1 MIDIMPLLS
10 ENVKNHFISLPA
22 SHQKEW
28 VNYVNEAKKEETRL
42 KRVLKM
48 QMSFCEKYT
57 LEGELQ
63 VINLLEEI
71 ININSQEGNALAE
84 AFISA
89 IGNNHSG
96 VYCVAYK
103 WAIAFLVQWYQN
115 SEPSSMRAIAIY
127 GILNDLYYFD
137 PIEEQAANAD
147 NTTIKEEIKQL
158 LALFAD
164 KN

>member
-1 MIDIMPLLS
+1 MVDITPFLS
-10 ENVKNHFISLPA
+10 ENVKKHFLTLPA

-28 VNYVNEAKKEETRL
+28 VNYINEAKKEETRL

-48 QMSFCEKYT
+48 QVSFCEKYT

-63 VINLLEEI
+63 VINLLEQI
-71 ININSQEGNALAE
+71 SSVSSQEGNALAE
-84 AFISA
+84 AFINV

-103 WAIAFLVQWYQN
+103 WAIAFLVQLYQN
-115 SEPSSMRAIAIY
+115 SEPSSLRAIAIY
-127 GILNDLYYFD
+127 GILNDLYYFE

-158 LALFAD
+158 LAPFAD

>member
-1 MIDIMPLLS
+1 MVDITPFLS
-10 ENVKNHFISLPA
+10 ENVKKHFITLPA

-28 VNYVNEAKKEETRL
+28 ISYINEAKKEETRL

-57 LEGELQ
+57 LEGEPQ

-84 AFISA
+84 AFINA

-103 WAIAFLVQWYQN
+103 WAIAFLVQLYKN
-115 SEPSSMRAIAIY
+115 FEPSSLRAIAIY
-127 GILNDLYYFD
+127 GILNDLYYFE
-137 PIEEQAANAD
+137 PIEEQAVNAD

-158 LALFAD
+158 LAPFAD

>member
-1 MIDIMPLLS
+1 MVDITPFLS
-10 ENVKNHFISLPA
+10 ENVKKHFITLPA

-28 VNYVNEAKKEETRL
+28 VSYINEAKKEETRL

-57 LEGELQ
+57 LEGEPQL
-63 VINLLEEI
+63 INLLEEI

-103 WAIAFLVQWYQN
+103 WAIAFLVQLYQN
-115 SEPSSMRAIAIY
+115 SDPSSLRAIAIY
-127 GILNDLYYFD
+127 GILNDFYYFE

-158 LALFAD
+158 LVPFAD
-164 KN
+164 KD

>member
-1 MIDIMPLLS
+1 MVDITPLLS
-10 ENVKNHFISLPA
+10 ENVKKHFITLPA

-28 VNYVNEAKKEETRL
+28 VNYINEAKKEETRL

-48 QMSFCEKYT
+48 QLSFCEKYI
-57 LEGELQ
+57 LEGDPQ
-63 VINLLEEI
+63 IINLLEGI

-103 WAIAFLVQWYQN
+103 WAIAFLVQLYQN
-115 SEPSSMRAIAIY
+115 SDPSSMRAIAIY
-127 GILNDLYYFD
+127 GILNDLYYFE

-158 LALFAD
+158 LVPFED

>member
-1 MIDIMPLLS
+1 MINIAPLLS
-10 ENVKNHFISLPA
+10 ENVKKHFLTLPA

-48 QMSFCEKYT
+48 QKSFCEKYT
-57 LEGELQ
+57 LEGEPQ

-84 AFISA
+84 AFINA

-96 VYCVAYK
+96 VYCVEYK
-103 WAIAFLVQWYQN
+103 W
-115 SEPSSMRAIAIY
+115 
-127 GILNDLYYFD
+127 
-137 PIEEQAANAD
+137 
-147 NTTIKEEIKQL
+147 QL
-158 LALFAD
+158 LFWYNCTKTLNPVVCAL
-164 KN
+164 

>member
-1 MIDIMPLLS
+1 MVDITPLLS
-10 ENVKNHFISLPA
+10 ENVKKHFITLPA

-28 VNYVNEAKKEETRL
+28 VNYINEAKKEETRL

-48 QMSFCEKYT
+48 QLSFCEKYI
-57 LEGELQ
+57 LEGDPQ
-63 VINLLEEI
+63 IINLLEGI

-103 WAIAFLVQWYQN
+103 WAIAFLVQLYQN
-115 SEPSSMRAIAIY
+115 SEPSSLRAIAIY
-127 GILNDLYYFD
+127 GILNDLYYFE

-158 LALFAD
+158 LVPFED

>member
-1 MIDIMPLLS
+1 MINIVPLLS
-10 ENVKNHFISLPA
+10 ENVKKYFLTLPA

-28 VNYVNEAKKEETRL
+28 ISYINEAKKEETRL

-48 QMSFCEKYT
+48 QKSFCEKYT
-57 LEGELQ
+57 LEGEPQ
-63 VINLLEEI
+63 VINLLEGI

-84 AFISA
+84 AFINA

-96 VYCVAYK
+96 VYCVEYK
-103 WAIAFLVQWYQN
+103 WAIAFLGQLYQISQPN
-115 SEPSSMRAIAIY
+115 TSRAIALY
-127 GILNDLYYFD
+127 GILNDLYYFE
-137 PIEEQAANAD
+137 PTEEQATNAD

-158 LALFAD
+158 LAPFAD

>member
-28 VNYVNEAKKEETRL
+28 VNYINEAKKEETRL

-63 VINLLEEI
+63 VINLLEQI

-103 WAIAFLVQWYQN
+103 WAIAFLVQLYQN
-115 SEPSSMRAIAIY
+115 SDPSSLRAIAIY
-127 GILNDLYYFD
+127 GILNDFYYFE
-137 PIEEQAANAD
+137 PIEEKAANAD

-158 LALFAD
+158 LVPFAD
-164 KN
+164 KD

>member
-1 MIDIMPLLS
+1 MIDITSLLS

-28 VNYVNEAKKEETRL
+28 VSYINEAKKEETRL

-63 VINLLEEI
+63 VINLLEQI

-103 WAIAFLVQWYQN
+103 WAIAFLVQLYQN
-115 SEPSSMRAIAIY
+115 SDPSSLRAIAIY
-127 GILNDLYYFD
+127 GILNDFYYFE

-158 LALFAD
+158 LVPFAD
-164 KN
+164 KD

>member
-1 MIDIMPLLS
+1 MVDITPLLS
-10 ENVKNHFISLPA
+10 ENVKKHFITLPA

-28 VNYVNEAKKEETRL
+28 VNYINEAKKEETRL

-48 QMSFCEKYT
+48 QLSFCEKYI
-57 LEGELQ
+57 LEGDPQ
-63 VINLLEEI
+63 IINLLEGI

-103 WAIAFLVQWYQN
+103 WAIAFLVQLYQN
-115 SEPSSMRAIAIY
+115 SDPSSMRAIAIY
-127 GILNDLYYFD
+127 GILNDLYYFE

-158 LALFAD
+158 LAPFAD

>member
-1 MIDIMPLLS
+1 MINIASLLS
-10 ENVKNHFISLPA
+10 ENVKKHFLTLPA

-57 LEGELQ
+57 LEGEPQ

-103 WAIAFLVQWYQN
+103 WAIAFLLQLYQN
-115 SEPSSMRAIAIY
+115 SEPSSLRAIAIY
-127 GILNDLYYFD
+127 GILNDLYYFE

-147 NTTIKEEIKQL
+147 NATIKKEIKQL
-158 LALFAD
+158 LAPFAD

>member
-1 MIDIMPLLS
+1 MVDITPLLS
-10 ENVKNHFISLPA
+10 ENVKKHFITLPA

-28 VNYVNEAKKEETRL
+28 VSYINEAKKEETRL

-48 QMSFCEKYT
+48 QKSFCEKYT
-57 LEGELQ
+57 LEGDPQ
-63 VINLLEEI
+63 IINLLEGI

-96 VYCVAYK
+96 VYCVEYK
-103 WAIAFLVQWYQN
+103 WAIAFLGQLYQISQPN
-115 SEPSSMRAIAIY
+115 TSRAIALY
-127 GILNDLYYFD
+127 GILNDLYYFE

-158 LALFAD
+158 LVPFED

>member
-10 ENVKNHFISLPA
+10 ENVKKHFISLPV

-28 VNYVNEAKKEETRL
+28 VNYINEAKKEETRL

-48 QMSFCEKYT
+48 QKSFCEKYT
-57 LEGELQ
+57 LERNIQ
-63 VINLLEEI
+63 IINLLEQI
-71 ININSQEGNALAE
+71 ININSQEGNTLAE
-84 AFISA
+84 AFINT

-96 VYCVAYK
+96 VYCVEYK
-103 WAIAFLVQWYQN
+103 WAIAFLVQLYQN
-115 SEPSSMRAIAIY
+115 SDPSSMRAIAIY
-127 GILNDLYYFD
+127 GILNDLYYFE

-158 LALFAD
+158 LAPFAD

>member
-1 MIDIMPLLS
+1 MVDITPLLS
-10 ENVKNHFISLPA
+10 ENVKKHFITLPA

-28 VNYVNEAKKEETRL
+28 VNYINEAKKEETRL

-48 QMSFCEKYT
+48 QMSFCEKYI
-57 LEGELQ
+57 LEGDLQ

-103 WAIAFLVQWYQN
+103 WAIAFLVQLYQN
-115 SEPSSMRAIAIY
+115 SEPSSLRAIAIY
-127 GILNDLYYFD
+127 GILNDLYYFE

-158 LALFAD
+158 LVPFED

>member
-1 MIDIMPLLS
+1 MVDITPFLS
-10 ENVKNHFISLPA
+10 ENVKKHFITLPA

-28 VNYVNEAKKEETRL
+28 VSYINEAKKEETRL

-103 WAIAFLVQWYQN
+103 WAIAFLLQLYQN
-115 SEPSSMRAIAIY
+115 SEPSSLRAIALY
-127 GILNDLYYFD
+127 GILNDLYYFE

-158 LALFAD
+158 LAPFAD

>member
-10 ENVKNHFISLPA
+10 ENVKNHFITLPA

-28 VNYVNEAKKEETRL
+28 VSYINEAKKEETRL

-48 QMSFCEKYT
+48 QLSFCEKYT

-63 VINLLEEI
+63 VINLLEQI

-103 WAIAFLVQWYQN
+103 WAIVFLVQLYQN
-115 SEPSSMRAIAIY
+115 SDPSSLRAIAIY
-127 GILNDLYYFD
+127 GILNDLYYFE

-158 LALFAD
+158 LVPFAD
-164 KN
+164 KD

>member
-1 MIDIMPLLS
+1 MVDITPFLS
-10 ENVKNHFISLPA
+10 ENVKKHFITLPA

-28 VNYVNEAKKEETRL
+28 VSYINEAKKEETRL

-63 VINLLEEI
+63 VINLLEQI

-103 WAIAFLVQWYQN
+103 WAIAFLVQLYQN
-115 SEPSSMRAIAIY
+115 SDPSSMRAIAIY
-127 GILNDLYYFD
+127 GILNDFYYFE

-147 NTTIKEEIKQL
+147 NATIKEEIKQL
-158 LALFAD
+158 LAPFAD

>member
-1 MIDIMPLLS
+1 
-10 ENVKNHFISLPA
+10 
-22 SHQKEW
+22 
-28 VNYVNEAKKEETRL
+28 
-42 KRVLKM
+42 M

-57 LEGELQ
+57 LEGEPQ
-63 VINLLEEI
+63 VINLLEQI

-103 WAIAFLVQWYQN
+103 WAIAFLVQLYQN
-115 SEPSSMRAIAIY
+115 SEPSSLRAIAIY
-127 GILNDLYYFD
+127 GILNDLYYFE

-158 LALFAD
+158 LAPFAD

>member
-1 MIDIMPLLS
+1 MVEITSLLS
-10 ENVKNHFISLPA
+10 ENVKKHFLTLPA

-57 LEGELQ
+57 LEGEPQ

-71 ININSQEGNALAE
+71 ININSQEENALAE
-84 AFISA
+84 AFINA

-96 VYCVAYK
+96 VYCVEYK
-103 WAIAFLVQWYQN
+103 WVIAFLVQLYKN
-115 SEPSSMRAIAIY
+115 SEPSSLRAIAIW
-127 GILNDLYYFD
+127 DSKR
-137 PIEEQAANAD
+137 P
-147 NTTIKEEIKQL
+147 L
-158 LALFAD
+158 LL
-164 KN
+164 

>member
-1 MIDIMPLLS
+1 MINIAPLLS
-10 ENVKNHFISLPA
+10 ENVKKHFLTLPA

-48 QMSFCEKYT
+48 QKLFCEKYT
-57 LEGELQ
+57 LEGEPQ

-84 AFISA
+84 AFINA

-96 VYCVAYK
+96 VYCMAYK
-103 WAIAFLVQWYQN
+103 WAIAFLVQLYEN
-115 SEPSSMRAIAIY
+115 SEPSSLRAIAIY
-127 GILNDLYYFD
+127 GILNDLYYFE
-137 PIEEQAANAD
+137 PIEEQAVNAD
-147 NTTIKEEIKQL
+147 NTTIKEELKQL
-158 LALFAD
+158 LVPFAD

>member
-1 MIDIMPLLS
+1 MVDITPFLS
-10 ENVKNHFISLPA
+10 ENVKKHFITLPA

-28 VNYVNEAKKEETRL
+28 VSYINEAKKEETRL

-57 LEGELQ
+57 LEGEPQL
-63 VINLLEEI
+63 INLLEEI

-103 WAIAFLVQWYQN
+103 WAIVFLVQLYQN

-127 GILNDLYYFD
+127 GILNDLYYFE

-158 LALFAD
+158 LAPFAD

>member
-1 MIDIMPLLS
+1 MVDITPFLS
-10 ENVKNHFISLPA
+10 ENVKKHFITLPA

-28 VNYVNEAKKEETRL
+28 VSYINEAKKEETRL
-42 KRVLKM
+42 KRGLKM

-57 LEGELQ
+57 LEGDPQ
-63 VINLLEEI
+63 VINLLEQV

-103 WAIAFLVQWYQN
+103 WAIAFLVQLYQN
-115 SEPSSMRAIAIY
+115 SDPSSLRAIAIY
-127 GILNDLYYFD
+127 GILNDLYYFE

-147 NTTIKEEIKQL
+147 NATIKEEIKQL
-158 LALFAD
+158 LAPFAD

>member
-1 MIDIMPLLS
+1 MVDITPLLS
-10 ENVKNHFISLPA
+10 ENVKKHFITLPA

-48 QMSFCEKYT
+48 QLSFCEKYT
-57 LEGELQ
+57 LEGEPQ

-103 WAIAFLVQWYQN
+103 WAIAFLVQLYQN
-115 SEPSSMRAIAIY
+115 SEPSSLRAIAIY
-127 GILNDLYYFD
+127 GILNDLYYFE

-158 LALFAD
+158 LVPFED

>member
-1 MIDIMPLLS
+1 MIDITPLLS
-10 ENVKNHFISLPA
+10 ENVKKHFITLPA

-28 VNYVNEAKKEETRL
+28 INYINEAKKEETRL

-48 QMSFCEKYT
+48 QVLFYEKYK
-57 LEGELQ
+57 LEGDTQ
-63 VINLLEEI
+63 IINLLEQI
-71 ININSQEGNALAE
+71 SSVSTQEGNALAE

-103 WAIAFLVQWYQN
+103 WAIAFLVQLYQN
-115 SEPSSMRAIAIY
+115 SQPNTPRAITIY
-127 GILNDLYYFD
+127 GILNDLYYFE

-158 LALFAD
+158 LAPFAD

>member
-1 MIDIMPLLS
+1 MVDITPLLS
-10 ENVKNHFISLPA
+10 ENVKKHFITLPA

-28 VNYVNEAKKEETRL
+28 VSYINEAKKEETRL

-48 QMSFCEKYT
+48 QLSFSEKYT
-57 LEGELQ
+57 LEGEPQ
-63 VINLLEEI
+63 VINLLEKI
-71 ININSQEGNALAE
+71 ININSQERNALAE

-103 WAIAFLVQWYQN
+103 WAIVFLVQLYQN

-127 GILNDLYYFD
+127 GILNDLYYFE

-158 LALFAD
+158 LAPFAD

>member
-1 MIDIMPLLS
+1 MIDITSLLS
-10 ENVKNHFISLPA
+10 ENVKKHFLTLPA

-28 VNYVNEAKKEETRL
+28 VNYINEAKKEETRL

-48 QMSFCEKYT
+48 QVSFCEKYT

-63 VINLLEEI
+63 VINLLEQI
-71 ININSQEGNALAE
+71 SSVSSQEGNALAE
-84 AFISA
+84 AFINV

-103 WAIAFLVQWYQN
+103 WAIAFLVQLYQN
-115 SEPSSMRAIAIY
+115 SEPSSLRAIAIY
-127 GILNDLYYFD
+127 GILNDLYYFE

-158 LALFAD
+158 LAPFAD

>member
-1 MIDIMPLLS
+1 MVDITPFLS
-10 ENVKNHFISLPA
+10 ENVKKHFITLPA

-28 VNYVNEAKKEETRL
+28 VSYINEAKKEETRL

-63 VINLLEEI
+63 VINLLEQI

-103 WAIAFLVQWYQN
+103 WAIAFLVQLYQN
-115 SEPSSMRAIAIY
+115 SEPSSLRAIAIY
-127 GILNDLYYFD
+127 AILNDLYYFE

-158 LALFAD
+158 LVPFAD
-164 KN
+164 KD

>member
-1 MIDIMPLLS
+1 MVDITPFLS
-10 ENVKNHFISLPA
+10 ENVKKHFITLPA

-28 VNYVNEAKKEETRL
+28 VSYINEAKKEETRL

-48 QMSFCEKYT
+48 QKSFCEKYT
-57 LEGELQ
+57 LERDIQ
-63 VINLLEEI
+63 IINLLEQI
-71 ININSQEGNALAE
+71 ININSQEGNTLAE
-84 AFISA
+84 AFINA

-103 WAIAFLVQWYQN
+103 WAIAFLVQLYQN
-115 SEPSSMRAIAIY
+115 SEPSSLRAIAIY
-127 GILNDLYYFD
+127 GILNDLYYFE

-158 LALFAD
+158 LAPFAD

>member
-1 MIDIMPLLS
+1 MGACWLGEI
-10 ENVKNHFISLPA
+10 EY
-22 SHQKEW
+22 QKEW

-48 QMSFCEKYT
+48 QKSFCEKYT
-57 LEGELQ
+57 LEGEPQ
-63 VINLLEEI
+63 VINLLEQI
-71 ININSQEGNALAE
+71 SSVSTQEGNAFAE
-84 AFISA
+84 AFINA

-103 WAIAFLVQWYQN
+103 WAIAFLVQLHQN
-115 SEPSSMRAIAIY
+115 SEPSSMRAITIY
-127 GILNDLYYFD
+127 GILNDLYYFE

-158 LALFAD
+158 LVPFAD

>member
-1 MIDIMPLLS
+1 MINIAPLLS
-10 ENVKNHFISLPA
+10 ENVKKHFLTLPA

-57 LEGELQ
+57 LEGEPQ

-96 VYCVAYK
+96 VYCVTYK
-103 WAIAFLVQWYQN
+103 WAIAFLVQLYQN
-115 SEPSSMRAIAIY
+115 SDPSSMRAIAIY
-127 GILNDLYYFD
+127 GILNDLYYFE

-147 NTTIKEEIKQL
+147 NATIKEEIKQL
-158 LALFAD
+158 LAPFAD

>member
-1 MIDIMPLLS
+1 MIDITPLLS

-28 VNYVNEAKKEETRL
+28 VNYINEAKKEETRL

-57 LEGELQ
+57 LEGDPQ
-63 VINLLEEI
+63 VINLLEQI

-84 AFISA
+84 AFINA

-103 WAIAFLVQWYQN
+103 WAIAFLVQLYQN
-115 SEPSSMRAIAIY
+115 SEPSSLRAIAIY
-127 GILNDLYYFD
+127 GILNDLYYFK

-158 LALFAD
+158 LAPFAD

>member
-10 ENVKNHFISLPA
+10 ENVKKHFLTLPV

-28 VNYVNEAKKEETRL
+28 VNYINEAKKEETRL

-48 QMSFCEKYT
+48 QLSFCEKYT
-57 LEGELQ
+57 LEGEPQ

-103 WAIAFLVQWYQN
+103 WAIAFLVQLYQN
-115 SEPSSMRAIAIY
+115 SEPSSLRAIAIY
-127 GILNDLYYFD
+127 GILNDLYYFE

-158 LALFAD
+158 LAPFAD

>member
-1 MIDIMPLLS
+1 MVDITPLLS
-10 ENVKNHFISLPA
+10 ENVKKHFVALPA

-48 QMSFCEKYT
+48 QLSFCEKYT
-57 LEGELQ
+57 LEGEPQ
-63 VINLLEEI
+63 VINLLEQI

-103 WAIAFLVQWYQN
+103 WAIAFLVQLYQN
-115 SEPSSMRAIAIY
+115 SDPSSMRAIAIY
-127 GILNDLYYFD
+127 AILNDLYYFE

-147 NTTIKEEIKQL
+147 NATIKEEIKQL
-158 LALFAD
+158 LAPFAD

>member
-10 ENVKNHFISLPA
+10 ENVKKHFITLPA

-28 VNYVNEAKKEETRL
+28 VSYINEAKKEETRL

-48 QMSFCEKYT
+48 QKSFCEKYT
-57 LEGELQ
+57 LERDIQ
-63 VINLLEEI
+63 IINLLEQI
-71 ININSQEGNALAE
+71 ININSQKGNTLAE
-84 AFISA
+84 AFINA

-103 WAIAFLVQWYQN
+103 WAIAFLVQLYQN
-115 SEPSSMRAIAIY
+115 SEPSSLRAIAIY
-127 GILNDLYYFD
+127 GILNDLYYFE
-137 PIEEQAANAD
+137 PIEEQAVNAD

-158 LALFAD
+158 LAPFAD

>member
-1 MIDIMPLLS
+1 MINIAPLLS
-10 ENVKNHFISLPA
+10 ENVKKHFVALPA

-63 VINLLEEI
+63 VINLLEQI

-103 WAIAFLVQWYQN
+103 WAIAFLVQLYQN
-115 SEPSSMRAIAIY
+115 SEPSSLRAIAIY
-127 GILNDLYYFD
+127 GILNDLYYFE

-158 LALFAD
+158 LVPFED